1 MKVDRMVRPPKTW
14 DALRTRVLMVCF
26 FFVLGM
32 LLGRVIHGTVSQ
44 ADHLRLQEYMLQ
56 YARLSGQTEDPAAS
70 ILSVL
75 WAYLRYPL
83 LIFLSGFTALGIV
96 LIPTVWLVQG
106 CTMAFSAACFA
117 SALGRSGVLLA
128 LAAFGIRSLFVFPCS
143 LLLSAWSLDG
153 PLRCIH
159 VRGENHRKKK
169 PLYQPNHYLR
179 FAVCLAVL
187 LIGVIAELT
196 VVPKLLQ
203 LVLAGIS

>member
-1 MKVDRMVRPPKTW
+1 MKVDRLVRPPKTW

-143 LLLSAWSLDG
+143 LLLSEGAIEG
-153 PLRCIH
+153 TLRRIRM
-159 VRGENHRKKK
+159 RGEPRGKKNTLQ
-169 PLYQPNHYLR
+169 PSNRYLY
-179 FAVCLAVL
+179 FAVCLALL

-203 LVLAGIS
+203 LALAGIS